1 MTVIETATAVESK
14 LNAAEL
20 TAADLKSAELDATN
34 FDSAELDQLISD
46 ETDADEPLVNI
57 VEPIMFERIARRVSE
72 RPEEDLDV
80 SWRAHASCK
89 DTDPDLFFPVGTTGL
104 AIEQIE
110 QAKTVCM
117 GCSAQIPCLEFALIA
132 NQDTGVWG
140 GSSEEERR
148 GLRRKYLS
156 RRRSRL

>member
-1 MTVIETATAVESK
+1 MTITETDTTFESKRFEAEPFEPQHIESEQVESEHTDS
-14 LNAAEL
+14 AANLDDEL
-20 TAADLKSAELDATN
+20 TG
-34 FDSAELDQLISD
+34 
-46 ETDADEPLVNI
+46 NI
-57 VEPIMFERIARRVSE
+57 VEPMMFERIARRVSE
-72 RPEEDLDV
+72 RPDEDLDV
-80 SWRAHASCK
+80 SWRAHASCR
-89 DTDPDLFFPVGTTGL
+89 DTDPDLFFPVGSTGL

-110 QAKTVCM
+110 EAKTVCM

-148 GLRRKYLS
+148 DLRRKYLS

>member
-1 MTVIETATAVESK
+1 MTITETDTTFESKRFEAEPFEPQHIESEQVES
-14 LNAAEL
+14 EH
-20 TAADLKSAELDATN
+20 TDSAADLDDELTG
-34 FDSAELDQLISD
+34 
-46 ETDADEPLVNI
+46 NI
-57 VEPIMFERIARRVSE
+57 VEPMMFERIARRVSE
-72 RPEEDLDV
+72 RPDEDLDV
-80 SWRAHASCK
+80 SWRAHASCR
-89 DTDPDLFFPVGTTGL
+89 DTDPDLFFPVGSTGL

-110 QAKTVCM
+110 EAKTVCM

-148 GLRRKYLS
+148 DLRRKYLS